1 MANRKPN
8 SFIPQEMIETKIYL
22 IRGEKVM
29 LDRDLAE
36 LYGVSVKRL
45 KEQVKRNL
53 TRFPADFM
61 IRLDFKEFSNLRS
74 QIATSSWGGQRYL
87 PFAFTENGV
96 AMLSSILNSDR
107 AIMVNIQIMR
117 TFTRIRKLLASHKEI
132 LRKLDQLE
140 ARQSQQGEQIVQIFQ
155 VIKAILD
162 LPITLKHKSK
172 RIGFKPPA
180 ASQGS

>member
-1 MANRKPN
+1 MTVRSDKEL
-8 SFIPQEMIETKIYL
+8 IPQEFIENKIYL

-53 TRFPADFM
+53 ARFPADFM
-61 IRLDFKEFSNLRS
+61 IKLNFKEFSNLRS

-87 PFAFTENGV
+87 PYAFSENGV
-96 AMLSSILNSDR
+96 AMLSSVLNSER
-107 AIMVNIQIMR
+107 AILVNIQIMR

-132 LRKLDQLE
+132 LRRLDQLE
-140 ARQSQQGEQIVQIFQ
+140 TGQTRQSEQIVQIFQ
-155 VIKAILD
+155 VIKNILD
-162 LPITLKHKSK
+162 LPITLKRKNK
-172 RIGFKPPA
+172 KIGFIPPA
-180 ASQGS
+180 KG